1 MFQAINEKAGVVIDY
16 ENGKAIPSGAIIVK
30 MEKAL
35 ETKLPRPKKKKAAA
49 KKKGMEWNDDD
60 F

>member
-1 MFQAINEKAGVVIDY
+1 MVIDY